1 MSTRRRLKYLVTGGC
16 GFIGSHLVDLL
27 ISDGHAVRVLDN
39 LSSGKRELIPSSVEL
54 VVGDVADQP
63 MVRRCMEG
71 VDGCF
76 HLAAVASVQRSV
88 EDWVGTHRTNL
99 TGTIAVFDAA
109 RARNGLPARPVV
121 FASSAA
127 VYGASNELPL
137 AETSSTRPVS
147 AYGADKLGSE
157 LHAEVA
163 ASVFNVP
170 ATGLRFFNVYGP
182 RQDPES
188 PYSGVVSIFSNRLR
202 AGLPITIFGDGGQ
215 TRDFIFVGD
224 VIRFLRAAMETSVPA
239 LRIFNVCS
247 GRATSLLDL
256 VATLGEIVARTPRIL
271 HEKPR
276 SADIR
281 HSLGDPAVARLS
293 LGVAVQTTLRDGL
306 RATLGLS
313 GEPCQGLSESQ
324 LRARPS
330 PA

>member
-1 MSTRRRLKYLVTGGC
+1 MRTRRRLKYLVTGGC
-16 GFIGSHLVDLL
+16 GFIGSHLVDSL

-39 LSSGKRELIPSSVEL
+39 LSTGKRELIPSSVEL

-76 HLAAVASVQRSV
+76 HLAAVASVQRSI

-99 TGTIAVFDAA
+99 TGTIAVLDAA